1 MFWPSEQEWL
11 ERRLVLPTAEGSHR
25 GIIGPKATLNQQLLG
40 VWRRKTPFPFGQKLS
55 GTSGAA
61 MFRLC
66 ADPRL
71 SREFLIS
78 VRPKTSQ
85 DFRLS
90 LIVKSN
96 AVALVRSLRATE
108 SKACDATRSAAR
120 SNSSAR
126 WIAKRVGIIRQTRR
140 SPASRTRET

>member
-1 MFWPSEQEWL
+1 MVVIFDNIDSPVFFRCPRFSFPAGRALAQTRHLTSNCSGFDAEKRHSRSE
-11 ERRLVLPTAEGSHR
+11 RNSVA
-25 GIIGPKATLNQQLLG
+25 
-40 VWRRKTPFPFGQKLS
+40 GQVPQS
-55 GTSGAA
+55 FA
-61 MFRLC
+61 C

-71 SREFLIS
+71 SREFLNS

-90 LIVKSN
+90 LIVNSK

-140 SPASRTRET
+140 SPESRTRET